1 MATYK
6 GPIAGPRLLAK
17 SIERT
22 RANQRMVRESRH
34 EHGRIR
40 ALPSSNRYIEQRL
53 HSFSYQSEEGDI
65 LATLEKLKNGL
76 R

>member
-6 GPIAGPRLLAK
+6 GEIAGPRLLQRA
-17 SIERT
+17 IERT
-22 RANQRMVRESRH
+22 KANHLMVRESRH
-34 EHGRIR
+34 EHGKPKP
-40 ALPSSNRYIEQRL
+40 LPSENRYIEQRL
-53 HSFSYQSEEGDI
+53 HSFAYQSEEGAI